1 MAPPPLS
8 GLLDWRVP
16 YVELLAMISVSRVY
30 ACDSL
35 LDGLRA
41 PPRAGW
47 PSPAASANG
56 AMQMASSVA
65 LATTQ
70 RRLDMEVLP
79 FLVAGVRGPAT
90 APRRGGRG
98 ARRVMSLQRRATLRH
113 APEPLT
119 RRGAR
124 SPRTAH
130 GRAGTA
136 DAVP

>member
-8 GLLDWRVP
+8 DLLDWRVP

-35 LDGLRA
+35 LDGVRA
-41 PPRAGW
+41 PPRAGR
-47 PSPAASANG
+47 PSPAARADG
-56 AMQMASSVA
+56 AMQMASRVA
-65 LATTQ
+65 VAPP
-70 RRLDMEVLP
+70 RRRFDLEVLP
-79 FLVAGVRGPAT
+79 FLVAGVRGSAT
-90 APRRGGRG
+90 APRGGGRG
-98 ARRVMSLQRRATLRH
+98 ARRVMSLQRRAALGH